1 MIIYVDIDGTICK
14 EKILED
20 GTKDYKN
27 HTPFYDRINYINSLF
42 DEGHEI
48 HYWTARGA
56 RSGIDW
62 TDLTEEQLDTWK
74 CKYTSLTVGK
84 KPHYDI
90 MICDKAFNSDAW
102 FTHQS
107 INSGIEGT
115 SKYLMKGTQ
124 GDNRISKMEEKVKE
138 LEERMNRT
146 EMTNSHDVQLLYQ
159 KFKDA
164 TSSAKDINELNKY
177 LNALQVNM
185 QDLVQQ
191 VIDIRMEMR
200 KNAN

>member
-62 TDLTEEQLDTWK
+62 TDVTEEQLDTWK

-107 INSGIEGT
+107 INSGIEGS

-124 GDNRISKMEEKVKE
+124 GDNRSSKMEEKVQE
-138 LEERMNRT
+138 LEERMHRT

-191 VIDIRMEMR
+191 VIDIRMEMK